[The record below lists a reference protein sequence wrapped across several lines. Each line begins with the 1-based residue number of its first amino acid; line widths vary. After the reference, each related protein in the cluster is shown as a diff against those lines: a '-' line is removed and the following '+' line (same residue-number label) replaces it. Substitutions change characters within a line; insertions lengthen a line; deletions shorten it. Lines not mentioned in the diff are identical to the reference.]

1 MLSGKKFS
9 TRSIYFGF
17 GFYEN
22 DFMVAG
28 DWSWFSI
35 DIASLPILA
44 SLFIGSM
51 RRMRLGFHYS
61 FERLKSTLEPPKKKD
76 VKPGT

>member
-44 SLFIGSM
+44 SLFIGSIETNAP
-51 RRMRLGFHYS
+51 RVFT
-61 FERLKSTLEPPKKKD
+61 TLLN
-76 VKPGT
+76 V